1 MGASVCQTG
10 RQADRRA
17 KRRAGKQAGEQTTQT
32 DRMDGWVPPPHD
44 GQHLRHARGGGREG
58 REVCHGQGM
67 GERPVRDML
76 DVCVHMML
84 VPGL

>member
-1 MGASVCQTG
+1 MSDRQTG
-10 RQADRRA
+10 GQKGGQANRRA
-17 KRRAGKQAGEQTTQT
+17 NKRRRQTGWMAGYHHHTMGSIFDTQ
-32 DRMDGWVPPPHD
+32 G
-44 GQHLRHARGGGREG
+44 GGGREG